1 VLAPSGKWATIIRVF
16 LTGGLLMEVW
26 LHSHWSVALCLTLLF
41 VASEIS
47 AIAASVRAKTQA
59 GQREFEDNLI
69 RTLQK
74 FGEKQ

>member
-1 VLAPSGKWATIIRVF
+1 MGNKWVSIVRVF
-16 LTGGLLMEVW
+16 LAGGLLMEVW
-26 LHSHWSVALCLTLLF
+26 LHAHWSVALCLTLLF

-47 AIAASVRAKTQA
+47 AIAAGIRLKTQA

-74 FGEKQ
+74 FGR